1 MKISFVVA
9 MAKNNC
15 IGKDNDLPWYLPEDL
30 KHFKKIT
37 EGGTV
42 LMGRKT
48 FESIMSRNS
57 KPLPNR
63 TNVVL
68 TRNEDYKVPDGVLLF
83 HDVDQALQNLD
94 CEELFVMGGGSIYKL
109 FMDRVDKIY
118 MTHIEKEINGD
129 VFFPEIDFT
138 KWKKVKEKKGE
149 GFSFVDYER
158 I

>member
-1 MKISFVVA
+1 
-9 MAKNNC
+9 MAKNNV
-15 IGKDNDLPWYLPEDL
+15 IGKDNDLPWNIPEDL
-30 KHFKKIT
+30 KHFRKIT

-48 FESIMSRNS
+48 FESIMDRNN

-68 TRNEDYKVPDGVLLF
+68 IRNKDYKVPGGVLLF

-129 VFFPEIDFT
+129 VYFPKIDFT
-138 KWKKVKEKKGE
+138 KWKRINKEQHK
-149 GFSFVDYER
+149 GFSFVDYVR
-158 I
+158 K